1 LKTRSPQVYRAMMA
15 AKQRLRESSSWYP
28 FPCLISFFLVL
39 LLTAHVVLSTNPR
52 AGHAASV
59 LPLVADEAEDSVIWL
74 SVTSENGQITVADNY
89 RQVFSWSEEVQTIQS
104 LDAFVRH
111 LKSRVADE
119 IKSAALSKRIY
130 QSQKQVIIAIDQQL
144 KYRHFRPILYALA
157 EAGISNYGFETVNLY
172 DEQESAEN
180 IDRQDLYPIQTSNF

>member
-1 LKTRSPQVYRAMMA
+1 MKPRSPNVYYAMMA

-52 AGHAASV
+52 AGHGASV
-59 LPLVADEAEDSVIWL
+59 LPLSGEEAEDSVIWF
-74 SVTSENGQITVADNY
+74 SVTSEEGKITVADNN
-89 RQVFSWSEEVQTIQS
+89 RRIFSWSEEVQTIES
-104 LDAFVRH
+104 LDAFVLH
-111 LKSRVADE
+111 LKARVNEE

-130 QSQKQVIIAIDQQL
+130 QSQKRVVLAVDQKL

-157 EAGISNYGFETVNLY
+157 EAGISNYGFETINLY
-172 DEQESAEN
+172 DENASALN
-180 IDRQDLYPIQTSNF
+180 DNASRLKTDNF

>member
-1 LKTRSPQVYRAMMA
+1 MA

-39 LLTAHVVLSTNPR
+39 LLTAHVVLSTSLR

-59 LPLVADEAEDSVIWL
+59 LPLAAEEAEDSVIWL
-74 SVTSENGQITVADNY
+74 SVTSEDGKITVADNY
-89 RQVFSWSEEVQTIQS
+89 RRVFSWSEEIQTIAS
-104 LDAFVRH
+104 LDAFVLH
-111 LKSRVADE
+111 LKGRANEE

-130 QSQKQVIIAIDQQL
+130 QSQKRVVLAVDQKL

-157 EAGISNYGFETVNLY
+157 EAGISNYGFETINLY
-172 DEQESAEN
+172 EEKSTAVNASAGRSKT
-180 IDRQDLYPIQTSNF
+180 DNF